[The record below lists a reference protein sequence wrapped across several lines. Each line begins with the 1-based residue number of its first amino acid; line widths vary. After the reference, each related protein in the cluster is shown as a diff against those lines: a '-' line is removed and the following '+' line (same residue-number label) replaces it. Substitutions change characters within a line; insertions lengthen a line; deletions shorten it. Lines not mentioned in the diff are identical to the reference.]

1 MIPTP
6 TTFQER
12 FSTCERFD
20 TEPFNP
26 FKENFIK
33 DETILEKDF
42 KVPFEIKEE

>member
-12 FSTCERFD
+12 FSTHERFD

-33 DETILEKDF
+33 DVTILEKDYN
-42 KVPFEIKEE
+42 VPFEIKEE